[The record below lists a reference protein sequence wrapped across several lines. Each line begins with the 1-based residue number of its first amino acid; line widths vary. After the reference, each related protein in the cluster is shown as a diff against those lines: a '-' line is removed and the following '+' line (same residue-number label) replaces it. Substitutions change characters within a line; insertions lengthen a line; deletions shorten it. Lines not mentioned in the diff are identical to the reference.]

1 MITDLFASENIYLIR
16 EPVNGNV
23 EIPTLLAKLVNGSFG
38 LKIKYQE
45 YCAIFSNS
53 KRNLLIIFYK
63 NDTGVGVFKWRLFNS
78 KFKFIIDGINDNIK
92 ITLNQLKR
100 LIFDGTIDGKWNNIY
115 QQEKLIDN
123 TQ

>member
-38 LKIKYQE
+38 LKIKDQE

-78 KFKFIIDGINDNIK
+78 KFKFIIDGIND
-92 ITLNQLKR
+92 
-100 LIFDGTIDGKWNNIY
+100 
-115 QQEKLIDN
+115 
-123 TQ
+123 